1 LEQNTTTH
9 PNVINRRARIK
20 TQVTR
25 LEIIPGFSAPSLFSV
40 ADIVQW
46 ELKKIEENRAEKV
59 SKFGA
64 PAKPK
69 SIAQRNARPRGS
81 KGELDRQ

>member
-20 TQVTR
+20 IQMTR
-25 LEIIPGFSAPSLFSV
+25 LEIIPGFNAHSLFPV

-46 ELKKIEENRAEKV
+46 ELKKTEENRAEKV
-59 SKFGA
+59 SRFGA
-64 PAKPK
+64 SAKPK
-69 SIAQRNARPRGS
+69 SRAQRTARLR
-81 KGELDRQ
+81 